1 MSDLDSTS
9 PSDELPPSGIPLA
22 TELLLRDGIQLRSPQ
37 EVAERYQQKRRRQL
51 RISLFLFVATFVS
64 TTLVGSGYE
73 PLLLLPGFVDETVRN
88 SVVNGRS
95 FYEWY
100 LDSVLR
106 GLSYS
111 GPLMLILLF
120 HEMGHFLQAVRYCV
134 PASYPFFIPLPFPPF
149 GTMGAVI
156 AQSRGAADRKQMFDI
171 AVSGPLAGLVVT
183 LPVLYLG
190 IKTSHIDVLMPETF
204 REFGEPLI
212 IQWLIAW
219 IHGPTPEGQTLYMN
233 GVAMAGWVGV
243 FITAL
248 NLIPIG
254 QLDGGHL
261 TYTML
266 GKPAHWIAIALV
278 GAAGTFMIFSGS
290 YSYVLFLVLI
300 LMMGMKHPPTRDDTI
315 PLGIGRHIIGWLTL
329 TFLLI
334 GFTPTP
340 IIIS

>member
-1 MSDLDSTS
+1 
-9 PSDELPPSGIPLA
+9 
-22 TELLLRDGIQLRSPQ
+22 
-37 EVAERYQQKRRRQL
+37 
-51 RISLFLFVATFVS
+51 
-64 TTLVGSGYE
+64 
-73 PLLLLPGFVDETVRN
+73 
-88 SVVNGRS
+88 
-95 FYEWY
+95 
-100 LDSVLR
+100 
-106 GLSYS
+106 
-111 GPLMLILLF
+111 
-120 HEMGHFLQAVRYCV
+120 
-134 PASYPFFIPLPFPPF
+134 
-149 GTMGAVI
+149 
-156 AQSRGAADRKQMFDI
+156 MFDI

-190 IKTSHIDVLMPETF
+190 IKTSQIDVLMPETF

-233 GVAMAGWVGV
+233 GVATAGWVGV
-243 FITAL
+243 FVTAL

-266 GKPAHWIAIALV
+266 GRPAHWIAIALV
-278 GAAGTFMIFSGS
+278 GAAATFMIFSGS
-290 YSYVLFLVLI
+290 YSYVLFLVIILI
-300 LMMGMKHPPTRDDTI
+300 MGMKHPATRDDTV

>member
-1 MSDLDSTS
+1 MSDSDSTS
-9 PSDELPPSGIPLA
+9 PSDELRPPGIPLA
-22 TELLLRDGIQLRSPQ
+22 TELFLRNGIQFQSPQ
-37 EVAERYQQKRRRQL
+37 EGAQRYRQKRRRQL
-51 RISLFLFVATFVS
+51 RTSLFLFVATFVS
-64 TTLVGSGYE
+64 TTLVGSGYD
-73 PLLLLPGFVDETVRN
+73 PLLLLPGFFDETVRN

-95 FYEWY
+95 FYQWY
-100 LDSVLR
+100 LDSIVQ

-111 GPLMLILLF
+111 GPVMLILLF
-120 HEMGHFLQAVRYCV
+120 HEMGHYLQAVRYRV

-190 IKTSHIDVLMPETF
+190 IKTSQIDVIVPENF
-204 REFGEPLI
+204 REFGEPLV

-219 IHGPTPEGQTLYMN
+219 VHGSIPEGQTLYMN

-243 FITAL
+243 FVTAL

-266 GKPAHWIAIALV
+266 GKPAHWIAVTLV
-278 GAAGTFMIFSGS
+278 GAAATFMIFSGS

-300 LMMGMKHPPTRDDTI
+300 LVMGMKHPPTRDDTV

-329 TFLLI
+329 AFLLI

-340 IIIS
+340 IIIG